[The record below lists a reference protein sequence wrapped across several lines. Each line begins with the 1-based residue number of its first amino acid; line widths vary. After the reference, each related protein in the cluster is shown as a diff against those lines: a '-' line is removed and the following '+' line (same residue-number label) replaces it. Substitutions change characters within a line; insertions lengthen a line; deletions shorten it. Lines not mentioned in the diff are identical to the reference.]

1 MLAPAWVCNDT
12 RGNLCR
18 ILGCLVRPVIYIT
31 FLRTIPL
38 SLLRDGSWRAC
49 VRSVIL
55 LIMTIAYW
63 PVAGAASELV
73 LVGGATG
80 NQGNAVVDELL
91 ERGYAVR
98 CLTRKPEGKKALRIA
113 DRCAELVQ
121 GDYSDPASLDLAMK
135 GVDKVFFYS
144 GYSRNELAEGNNVI
158 AAAKQAGIKHL
169 VYSSGAAA
177 EPGKGVAGSPKMQ
190 IELNLVQSGVP
201 YTVLRPVAFM
211 ENFDGQQQRIL
222 ANGIVE
228 SRSPDRILAFIS
240 IRDIGFFAGEAF
252 DHPDVWLDRAE
263 NIAGDRMTVR
273 EYVDTF
279 SQVMGTEIVYTRMPL
294 EEYLAALPKP
304 IRPLFQWYDQVGY
317 DADVDA
323 LQANYPGLM
332 TLNGYLV
339 ATGWKD
345 VGHQ

>member
-1 MLAPAWVCNDT
+1 M
-12 RGNLCR
+12 
-18 ILGCLVRPVIYIT
+18 
-31 FLRTIPL
+31 
-38 SLLRDGSWRAC
+38 
-49 VRSVIL
+49 RSVIL
-55 LIMTIAYW
+55 LIITMAYW
-63 PVAGAASELV
+63 LVGSAAAEMV

-80 NQGNAVVDELL
+80 HQGNAVVDELL
-91 ERGYAVR
+91 ERGYTVR

-121 GDYSDPASLDLAMK
+121 GDYSDPASLDAAMK
-135 GVDKVFFYS
+135 GVNKVFFYS
-144 GYSRNELAEGNNVI
+144 GYSRNEVAEGNNVI
-158 AAAKQAGIKHL
+158 TAAKQAGIEHL

-177 EPGKGVAGSPKMQ
+177 EPGKGIAGSPKMQ
-190 IELNLVQSGVP
+190 VELDLIASGVP

-222 ANGIVE
+222 ANGIAE
-228 SRSPDRILAFIS
+228 SRGPDRILAFIS
-240 IRDIGFFAGEAF
+240 IRDIGFFVGEAF
-252 DHPDVWLDRAE
+252 DHPDLWLDRAE

-279 SQVMGTEIVYTRMPL
+279 SQVVGAEIVYTRMPV
-294 EEYLAALPKP
+294 EEYLATLPKP

-317 DADVDA
+317 DADVDT
-323 LQANYPGLM
+323 LRSSYPGLI

-345 VGHQ
+345 VGR